1 MGLTLKELNLVADF
15 YFYTNFH
22 IPIWFQI
29 FNDREYFLV
38 FLNSVSCCSREIAY
52 LTLGVR
58 LLTSV
63 NSAMSVKTAGL
74 RKGRTT
80 DVTGERFHSSVDSR
94 MYMKRRYLSKRFHT
108 DFTGVRLLTSVN
120 SAMNAKIAGLR
131 KGRTTDSTV
140 ERFISSVNS
149 RMHTK
154 IRFLSK

>member
-63 NSAMSVKTAGL
+63 NSAMNAKIAGL
-74 RKGRTT
+74 RKGQTT
-80 DVTGERFHSSVDSR
+80 DSTGERFHSSVDSR
-94 MYMKRRYLSKRFHT
+94 MSTKTRFLNKRLHT

-120 SAMNAKIAGLR
+120 SGMY
-131 KGRTTDSTV
+131 
-140 ERFISSVNS
+140 
-149 RMHTK
+149 TK
-154 IRFLSK
+154 KRFLSK